1 MLNTD
6 SLDEAQHYVRALH
19 NFSNNQN
26 AAANKC
32 RRVREL
38 QSAGQVAWRLCAYL
52 TCLPSET
59 KAYGQSKRNKKVGPK
74 KHKRRNRGRVQNT
87 HLTTYP
93 WSRFA
98 KFSLQQPSS
107 VALLLAEYTY
117 MTNLSPFSICLML
130 CVESVINTR
139 MGPKSPKNRQRGREQ
154 NTHLTTSSWSRS
166 WSRFAKFS
174 LHPPSSVALLLA
186 EYT

>member
-32 RRVREL
+32 KRLREL

-59 KAYGQSKRNKKVGPK
+59 KAYGQSKRNKRVGPTK
-74 KHKRRNRGRVQNT
+74 PQTPQPRTSAKH
-87 HLTTYP
+87 
-93 WSRFA
+93 
-98 KFSLQQPSS
+98 PSH
-107 VALLLAEYTY
+107 
-117 MTNLSPFSICLML
+117 NLSLVSLCQVFVATAFFCCFVAGRIYLHDKLISFFNLLDALRGKRDKYKNGSKESKTPPARKRAKHPSHNFFLVSFLVSVCQVFAAPTFFS
-130 CVESVINTR
+130 
-139 MGPKSPKNRQRGREQ
+139 
-154 NTHLTTSSWSRS
+154 
-166 WSRFAKFS
+166 
-174 LHPPSSVALLLA
+174 
-186 EYT
+186 